1 MLRFESPKCQ
11 TKRCFAKENS
21 CNKQESQAYDNENTS
36 TSQNVQ
42 FAENVSTP
50 RPFPNVSG
58 SFADKNRFHEE
69 LEIKL
74 SEELIRYIL
83 NDEPKVMLLII
94 LIFHKLLS
102 KWIIFS
108 FLVVFV

>member
-1 MLRFESPKCQ
+1 M
-11 TKRCFAKENS
+11 
-21 CNKQESQAYDNENTS
+21 
-36 TSQNVQ
+36 
-42 FAENVSTP
+42 
-50 RPFPNVSG
+50 
-58 SFADKNRFHEE
+58 
-69 LEIKL
+69 L

>member
-1 MLRFESPKCQ
+1 MLRFESPKWQ

-21 CNKQESQAYDNENTS
+21 CNIQESPADDDENTS

-42 FAENVSTP
+42 VAENVSTP
-50 RPFPNVSG
+50 RPFANVDK

-69 LEIKL
+69 LEVML

-94 LIFHKLLS
+94 LIFDKLLS

-108 FLVVFV
+108 LLVAFV

>member
-1 MLRFESPKCQ
+1 M
-11 TKRCFAKENS
+11 TNKRCFAKENS

-42 FAENVSTP
+42 VAENVSTP
-50 RPFPNVSG
+50 TPFPNVSG

-94 LIFHKLLS
+94 LIMLLTNCYLNGLFSHSWLFLFRS
-102 KWIIFS
+102 K
-108 FLVVFV
+108 